1 MKRLRNLLFIILL
14 ALPFG
19 SAQGQIPGPPGI
31 PTDPGGACEAVGG
44 GGLCDWVDFA
54 MSLSDQLTDLFE
66 TFNQEITAMG
76 EDLFGDATAWLK
88 DTLSDLTQGIPGPEG
103 FEQAFGNL
111 EEAIKNGPSQ
121 FREEVQRG
129 IRNLTEQQLTT
140 LYQAPNDS
148 SDGHYNQFVKTFPV
162 AAAAEV
168 VTARQKERS
177 SLLKAE
183 SAAAAETSFKTGA
196 VVQQN
201 TAAQDTAQTILG
213 QGGDADTLENDVNTS
228 VSTRAAVQALT
239 EGLADTMRHDASFQA
254 NLSSV
259 IKALNQQ
266 QVMTNWQLQ
275 LLVKSLTEQSE
286 QDLAAAQAQLQG
298 QVTEVFQQAE
308 AISTQFETTIMQ
320 GTEILEPDVTP
331 LNPGALGW

>member
-1 MKRLRNLLFIILL
+1 VKQLKALCLTILL
-14 ALPFG
+14 TSTISLTHA
-19 SAQGQIPGPPGI
+19 QIPGLPNIPG
-31 PTDPGGACEAVGG
+31 DPGGACEAIGG
-44 GGLCDWVDFA
+44 GGICDWIDFA
-54 MSLSDQLTDLFE
+54 MSLSDQLTDMFE

-76 EDLFGDATAWLK
+76 EDLFADATEWLK
-88 DTLSDLTQGIPGPEG
+88 DSLSDLTQGIPGPEG
-103 FEQAFGNL
+103 FEQAFGSL
-111 EEAIKNGPSQ
+111 QESIKNGPSQ
-121 FREEVQRG
+121 FREDVQRG
-129 IRNLTEQQLTT
+129 IRSLTEKQLTT
-140 LYQAPNDS
+140 LYDAPNDS

-201 TAAQDTAQTILG
+201 TAAQDTAQAILG
-213 QGGDADTLENDVNTS
+213 AGGDADTLEDDVNTA
-228 VSTRAAVQALT
+228 VSSRAAIQALT
-239 EGLADTMRHDASFQA
+239 EGLADTLRHDASFQA

-259 IKALNQQ
+259 VKALSQQ

-275 LLVKSLTEQSE
+275 LLVKGLTEQNE

-298 QVTEVFQQAE
+298 HVTEVFQQAD
-308 AISTQFETTIMQ
+308 AISAQFQTSITQ
-320 GTEILEPDVTP
+320 GVEILEPYTAR
-331 LNPGALGW
+331 LNPGDLGW